1 MGGFGEIGGLKPTN
15 HSNITNPINSAIYTN
30 SINVAHPAQSHRK
43 PKPPNHAYSPK
54 TFDAVKLVGLVG

>member
-30 SINVAHPAQSHRK
+30 SVNVAHPAESRLF
-43 PKPPNHAYSPK
+43 PKN
-54 TFDAVKLVGLVG
+54 L

>member
-1 MGGFGEIGGLKPTN
+1 MADCRMGVGWASAH
-15 HSNITNPINSAIYTN
+15 HSHRFRQI
-30 SINVAHPAQSHRK
+30 HQCRRK